1 MSKLLNVSSSPHVR
15 SNETTQSIMVDVAI
29 AMLPA
34 TAFGVFQFGL
44 HALLVLIVTIAAC
57 VLSEYVFEK
66 ITKRPCT
73 ISDFSAVVTG
83 MILALNMPPEIA
95 LWIPALGGVFAI
107 IVVKQLYGGQDK
119 NFMNPALAARCFL
132 LISLPARCLHL
143 LWHWSGAT
151 PSGSIKG
158 RRECRC
164 SSYVYW

>member
-66 ITKRPCT
+66 ITK
-73 ISDFSAVVTG
+73 V
-83 MILALNMPPEIA
+83 
-95 LWIPALGGVFAI
+95 LG
-107 IVVKQLYGGQDK
+107 
-119 NFMNPALAARCFL
+119 
-132 LISLPARCLHL
+132 
-143 LWHWSGAT
+143 
-151 PSGSIKG
+151 
-158 RRECRC
+158 
-164 SSYVYW
+164 